1 MLVGPLRT
9 DARRTV
15 RIVLGLLLLGAVTAV
30 GCWGLLSLRD
40 SSTQAATVVTVL
52 AGSALTL
59 GFAAAPLIGG
69 ATDPLDP
76 RRFTVLGMSAG
87 PLAAVLGLAGLVSVP
102 IAAVTALGV
111 CIVLLWQG
119 QGVPWPVGT
128 ISVILSILICSLLA
142 RVCMA
147 LAALFLR
154 ERRSREL
161 TGLFVLALLVVVVP
175 VGVFLAS
182 LQWGGHIPVQL
193 AQAAD
198 ILGDT
203 PIGAA
208 WAVPAR
214 WADDPRGAVLSLVVA
229 LATVLCL
236 AAGWAALVHRV
247 LHVVERPAVARGH
260 GGLGWFAVTPGT
272 PSGAIAA
279 RSLLYW
285 LSDRR
290 YLVNILIIPVAG
302 VLSMV
307 PLLIV
312 GVPLGMAVLLP
323 VPIMALF
330 LGWLPH
336 NDLAY
341 DSTAVWLHIASG
353 VRGLADRWGRL
364 VPVLVIGVP
373 LLAVTAPVAI
383 ALHERWSTLP
393 VMIGV
398 CTSLFLG
405 GLGLSSVAS
414 AVAPYPV
421 TRPGDSPFRQP
432 ERSTASGAIAQ
443 GVVLAGA
450 LVVSAPAVWW
460 GWRTVSGGDPQDAEY
475 AFWSGIG
482 AGVAVLLLGLVAGAV
497 AYSRRGSRLLEAAEA
512 G

>member
-1 MLVGPLRT
+1 ML
-9 DARRTV
+9 
-15 RIVLGLLLLGAVTAV
+15 
-30 GCWGLLSLRD
+30 GLLSLRD

-193 AQAAD
+193 VQAAD

-341 DSTAVWLHIASG
+341 DSTAVWLAHRLGRAGSG
-353 VRGLADRWGRL
+353 G
-364 VPVLVIGVP
+364 
-373 LLAVTAPVAI
+373 
-383 ALHERWSTLP
+383 
-393 VMIGV
+393 
-398 CTSLFLG
+398 
-405 GLGLSSVAS
+405 SVGT
-414 AVAPYPV
+414 PGPG
-421 TRPGDSPFRQP
+421 PGDRRAAAGGDRTGRHRAARAVVDAPGHDRRLHQPVPRRPRTVQRRLGRRPVPGHPARRQP
-432 ERSTASGAIAQ
+432 
-443 GVVLAGA
+443 VP
-450 LVVSAPAVWW
+450 PA
-460 GWRTVSGGDPQDAEY
+460 
-475 AFWSGIG
+475 
-482 AGVAVLLLGLVAGAV
+482 
-497 AYSRRGSRLLEAAEA
+497 
-512 G
+512 